1 MKSEK
6 KYIVLKD
13 LEVYRLA
20 RELSAM
26 AWQIYDKLD
35 WQDKKTMGDQFIRS
49 ADSVG
54 ANIAEGYGRFHYLDK
69 IRFYYNSR
77 GSLLES
83 VAHWSELLYE
93 RERITEEQLAT
104 FKKVASQL
112 HLKLNNLIKATY
124 QTKYNQ

>member
-124 QTKYNQ
+124 

>member
-54 ANIAEGYGRFHYLDK
+54 VNIAEGYGRFHHLDK

-83 VAHWSELLYE
+83 VAHWSESLYE

-112 HLKLNNLIKATY
+112 HLRLNNLIKATY